1 MKIDFETSV
10 TTIEG
15 EPTNLEAYEGQVLL
29 VVNTASQCGF
39 TPQYSELETLHTTL
53 GDRGLAVLGFP
64 CNQFGPEPG
73 TASDIQS
80 FWEPDMACRSRY
92 LKRST

>member
-29 VVNTASQCGF
+29 AVNTASQCGF
-39 TPQYSELETLHTTL
+39 TPSIPAGNAPHTL
-53 GDRGLAVLGFP
+53 GDRGLAVLIP
-64 CNQFGPEPG
+64 PQSVRLPG
-73 TASDIQS
+73 ARYGKRHPVVLR
-80 FWEPDMACRSRY
+80 PDMACRSRC